1 MCWRKCFSIR
11 LRKGKTYGEEIVK
24 FIIMSV
30 LAVDL
35 LSSSIPSAERK
46 ALHRKK
52 QEEDKEKI
60 LGKG

>member
-1 MCWRKCFSIR
+1 LS
-11 LRKGKTYGEEIVK
+11 KGKTYGEEIEK

-30 LAVDL
+30 LAVTL
-35 LSSSIPSAERK
+35 LSASMPSAERK